1 MKNVFL
7 AGFLGF
13 FMISCSKKENSEVY
27 SEISNDSS
35 TPVTVNVSGKSLIES
50 SDCMSC
56 HQTEER
62 LIGPSYKEI
71 AEKYSEKDIEM
82 LSSKI
87 IEGGSGN
94 WGNVPMQP
102 HPQISKE
109 EAKKMA
115 EYILS
120 LKK

>member
-1 MKNVFL
+1 MKRLFL
-7 AGFLGF
+7 AGMMSVFV
-13 FMISCSKKENSEVY
+13 ISCSKKDNT
-27 SEISNDSS
+27 EIHPGVSDDVS
-35 TPVTVNVSGKSLIES
+35 TPVVKNVSGKSLIES

-56 HQTEER
+56 HTIDER
-62 LIGPSYKEI
+62 LVGPSYKEM

-94 WGNVPMQP
+94 WGNVPMQA

-109 EAKKMA
+109 EAKKIVG
-115 EYILS
+115 YILTM
-120 LKK
+120 KK